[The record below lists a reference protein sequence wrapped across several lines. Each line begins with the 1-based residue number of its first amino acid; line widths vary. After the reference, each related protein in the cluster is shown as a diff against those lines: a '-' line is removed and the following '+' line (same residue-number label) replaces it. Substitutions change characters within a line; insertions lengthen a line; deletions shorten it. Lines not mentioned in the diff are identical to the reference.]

1 MRELRRP
8 PLRLAVL
15 ALLVLLAAGF
25 ALAVLRRPH
34 EPPVRLLGRP
44 IAVVK
49 SLSPQDP
56 QFGDTVVAK
65 VDVYTDPHR
74 VDPRTVRVVTSFR
87 PYRVASRTRTLS
99 TQGGVS
105 VTHVEAR
112 LRCLEVACV
121 PTGQAAGFR
130 FAPVRIGY
138 RDGAG
143 AASLVAKWSPL
154 RVHSRVTAADL
165 LHPRLRVP
173 PANGVSSGY
182 RLPPAATGYAL
193 LVLSGLFALAGAW
206 LLLRVALGRVRG
218 RSATA
223 LERILAELASGN
235 GDAGRR
241 RRALDELARALEP
254 VDESLSTESR
264 ALAWAPHDPRP
275 DAVLDLT
282 TRVRAAVAR

>member
-8 PLRLAVL
+8 PLRLAAL

-25 ALAVLRRPH
+25 AFAVLRRPH
-34 EPPVRLLGRP
+34 EPPVQLLGRP
-44 IAVVK
+44 VAIVK

-56 QFGDTVVAK
+56 QFGDTVVAR
-65 VDVYTDPHR
+65 VDVYADPHR
-74 VDPRTVRVVTSFR
+74 VDPRTLHVVTSFR
-87 PYRVASRTRTLS
+87 PYRVTGRTRTVS
-99 TQGGVS
+99 TDSGVS

-121 PTGQAAGFR
+121 PTGHAAGFR
-130 FAPVRIGY
+130 FAPVRVGY
-138 RDGAG
+138 RDGSRE
-143 AASLVAKWSPL
+143 ASLVAAWSPL
-154 RVHSRVTAADL
+154 RVHSRVTEADL

-173 PANGVSSGY
+173 QGNGVSSGY

-193 LVLSGLFALAGAW
+193 LVLSGLLALAGAW
-206 LLLRVALGRVRG
+206 LLLRVALGRG
-218 RSATA
+218 RSRRASA
-223 LERILAELASGN
+223 LEGILAELASGA

-241 RRALDELARALEP
+241 RRALDELARALQP